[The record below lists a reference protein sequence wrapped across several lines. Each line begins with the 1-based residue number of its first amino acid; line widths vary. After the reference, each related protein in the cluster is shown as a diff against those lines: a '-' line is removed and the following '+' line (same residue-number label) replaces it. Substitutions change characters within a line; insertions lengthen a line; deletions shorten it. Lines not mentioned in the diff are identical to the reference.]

1 MTIAQASQI
10 WKIDRSRQG
19 DSSQLAM
26 LAKKEA
32 TEETLQPGGS
42 FGQPAALGIDSR
54 SRVSARAVAPSK
66 VYVIPQDALLA
77 SFASLPEALHAMRQH
92 VDPGWRLTY

>member
-1 MTIAQASQI
+1 M
-10 WKIDRSRQG
+10 
-19 DSSQLAM
+19 SSSSVRFS
-26 LAKKEA
+26 
-32 TEETLQPGGS
+32 TH
-42 FGQPAALGIDSR
+42 